1 MKRYIFAIAVWLLVG
16 CGMTLEPMKHYAL
29 NVTAPSKHS
38 IKYPKTLQISMPR
51 FLKRQNSTKIYYSY
65 SLNETNT
72 YLNSSWSNN
81 LSKMLYATVY
91 EYIDSLGIYKNVVGY
106 DSSVYG
112 DVSLDMTVYD
122 ISHHLQKHT
131 SKAIL
136 DIKVSLIDNQT
147 QNIIKSKRFRYEQS
161 TKSVNAKGFVDA
173 ENILVDRFLRDL
185 ARFLG

>member
-16 CGMTLEPMKHYAL
+16 CGTTLEPMKYYTLSAT
-29 NVTAPSKHS
+29 VPSKHS
-38 IKYPKTLQISMPR
+38 IKYQKTLQVSMPR
-51 FLKRQNSTKIYYSY
+51 FLRRQNSTKIYYSY
-65 SLNETNT
+65 SLNETNA
-72 YLNSSWSNN
+72 YLNSSWSDN

-112 DVSLDMTVYD
+112 DMSLDMTVYD
-122 ISHHLQKHT
+122 ISHHIQNHS

-147 QNIIKSKRFRYEQS
+147 QHIIKSKRFRYEQS
-161 TKSVNAKGFVDA
+161 TKNVNAKGFVDA
-173 ENILVDRFLRDL
+173 ENVLIDRFLRDL
-185 ARFLG
+185 VRFLG